1 MVKMFS
7 VPVHQQNYTSSSCL
21 IPHIYGVNIHSKY
34 LYKYEVKYK
43 VLLRAFSAGNTVFHC
58 IFTQPRAHLLQS
70 PVQGTLKF
78 SPAQEHICL
87 IISLS
92 RPTFRPCYLT
102 DMQRDDVKQ
111 GNKGLTLTE
120 LALMILTSSTSH
132 QHCTH
137 YSVHT
142 PHILRGN
149 MYSHG
154 YYVVTLWDRSWERV
168 GPKLCGFYAD
178 NQLLGCGD
186 YVDFV
191 PRKLPHIVCPAIV
204 QQHRKSFRGRNAIV
218 MRAIR
223 RERDGGKGRT
233 TRIAEGAELQC

>member
-1 MVKMFS
+1 MALPLCKS
-7 VPVHQQNYTSSSCL
+7 KNYTSSSYL
-21 IPHIYGVNIHSKY
+21 IPHIYEVNIHSKY

-43 VLLRAFSAGNTVFHC
+43 VLLPAVSAGNTIFHC

-70 PVQGTLKF
+70 PVQDTLKF
-78 SPAQEHICL
+78 SSAQEHICL

-149 MYSHG
+149 RYSHG

-168 GPKLCGFYAD
+168 GPKLCGLYAD

-191 PRKLPHIVCPAIV
+191 PRKLPLIDCPAIA
-204 QQHRKSFRGRNAIV
+204 QQHRSFFIIRN
-218 MRAIR
+218 
-223 RERDGGKGRT
+223 K
-233 TRIAEGAELQC
+233 